1 MDKKGKKSPG
11 QGQGP
16 GLGSGTGLG
25 IGGTVNAAS
34 KVEQANIGKAKI
46 LQKEEGK
53 INRFFLNCEVL
64 VHIHLSTLRRSR
76 PPHSTT

>member
-1 MDKKGKKSPG
+1 MDKKGKKSPGPG

-16 GLGSGTGLG
+16 GLGSGIGTG

-34 KVEQANIGKAKI
+34 KILEQTNIGKAKV

-53 INRFFLNCEVL
+53 IELKNNFILL
-64 VHIHLSTLRRSR
+64 
-76 PPHSTT
+76 